1 MERFKKLIIVIVAIS
16 SVLLLHS
23 VYGITKAETIQADAR
38 LKQVALFK
46 NGLGFFVL
54 EVTFPSVKET
64 FSIIPPGRACHGTF
78 WVSHPSTMNLEAV
91 VAKEIESQEFV
102 DAVTISDML
111 RANVGSSAR
120 LLCRG
125 QEKVVEGK
133 ITYVAKEE
141 KDIGSQAYAGVWGG
155 YGGRYGMPTSVR
167 TGSML
172 VQTDSG
178 EVCID
183 TANVEKV
190 EFIGGKAKKDVR
202 SDNKSI
208 QLEVKMGTAESGK
221 KLTISY
227 LARGITWAPSYIVDI
242 SDGDKARIS
251 AKAVVINEVCD
262 LNDVTIQLVTGVPHL
277 KFADVV
283 SPMAW
288 RQSLASFLQ
297 SLAWAQ
303 SECGRLGGVMG
314 QIVGGY
320 GGYGGGGY
328 GGGGYGG
335 GGYGGGGYGGGG
347 YGGYGGF
354 METEEAPVMPEY
366 GVPKEGRAEEDLF
379 LYPVKNVQLKKGEAG
394 YYPLFTE
401 SVPFKH
407 IYLWEIPDYV
417 DEQERYSYD
426 IHRREKREPEED
438 VWHCL
443 RMENNTRIPWTTAP
457 AETVK
462 ENLILGQD
470 TLKYTP
476 QKSKATLRV
485 TKAVSVRAEQAEL
498 EIARKREAETFYG
511 DYFDLITVDGTLSV
525 SNFQQKAITL
535 EIAKTLSG
543 EVKASEPAAAI
554 EKQARGLRRMNGI
567 VNLTW
572 TVELGAGEC
581 KDLNYKYDV
590 YVRR

>member
-1 MERFKKLIIVIVAIS
+1 MLGGYLQEVIAMERLKKLAVVIVTIGLAIL
-16 SVLLLHS
+16 VHS
-23 VYGITKAETIQADAR
+23 RCDVAKAESAQAEVR
-38 LKQVALFK
+38 LKRVSLFK

-54 EVTFPSVKET
+54 EVTVPSDT
-64 FSIIPPGRACHGTF
+64 DRFSIIPPGRACHGTF
-78 WVSHPSTMNLEAV
+78 WVSHPSKMKLEAV
-91 VAKEIESQEFV
+91 AAEEIESQEFV
-102 DAVTISDML
+102 DAVTITDIL
-111 RANVGSSAR
+111 RANIGSSAR

-125 QEKVVEGK
+125 REKMVEGK
-133 ITYVAKEE
+133 ITYVARDD
-141 KDIGSQAYAGVWGG
+141 KDIESRAYGAAWGG
-155 YGGRYGMPTSVR
+155 YGGRYDMPSSERSGLMMVE
-167 TGSML
+167 
-172 VQTDSG
+172 TDSG

-183 TANVEKV
+183 PANIEKA
-190 EFIGGKAKKDVR
+190 EFIEGKAKKDVR
-202 SDNKSI
+202 SDIKSM
-208 QLEVKMGTAESGK
+208 QLKIKMGADTSGK

-242 SDGDKARIS
+242 SDGDRARIS

-283 SPMAW
+283 SPVAW
-288 RQSLASFLQ
+288 RQSLVSFLQ

-303 SECGRLGGVMG
+303 SERGRLGGVMG

-320 GGYGGGGY
+320 GGYGGG
-328 GGGGYGG
+328 
-335 GGYGGGGYGGGG
+335 
-347 YGGYGGF
+347 YGGF
-354 METEEAPVMPEY
+354 IGTGGAPVMPEY
-366 GVPKEGRAEEDLF
+366 GVPKEGQAAEDLF
-379 LYPVKNVQLKKGEAG
+379 LYPVKNVQLEKGESG

-417 DEQERYSYD
+417 DEEERYSYD
-426 IHRREKREPEED
+426 RRRDQKREPEED

-443 RMENNTRIPWTTAP
+443 RMENNTKIPWTTAP

-462 ENLILGQD
+462 EELILGQD

-476 QKSKATLRV
+476 QKSKATLRI
-485 TKAVSVRAEQAEL
+485 TKAVSVKAEQTEL

-511 DYFDLITVDGTLSV
+511 HYFDLITVDGKLSV

-535 EIAKTLSG
+535 EITKTLSG
-543 EVKASEPAAAI
+543 EVKESEPRAAI

-572 TVELGAGEC
+572 TIELSSGER
-581 KDLNYKYDV
+581 KDLSYKYEV